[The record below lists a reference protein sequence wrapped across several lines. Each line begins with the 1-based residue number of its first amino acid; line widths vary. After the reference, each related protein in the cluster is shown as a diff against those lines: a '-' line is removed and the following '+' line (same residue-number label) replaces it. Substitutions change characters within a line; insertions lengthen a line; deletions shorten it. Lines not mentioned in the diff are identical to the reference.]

1 MKFFM
6 NNYHSEDSEEGLRQT
21 MAEPS
26 SLKLCE
32 NGWDQYFRRP
42 VDRPMRNL
50 FEVQT
55 FSSSNTLYDVY
66 FLLTTPWSSLF
77 KQGNSVVFYWQN
89 HYQLFS
95 IISYF
100 RKEPFRNEY
109 LWVLKPPYRVSV
121 LAHTKT
127 SISPWTNSHPRLNLL
142 LPPLYRQILKI
153 LPSKHIRIQP
163 LLQPGTSFDLHPSIE
178 SYHSEDTLKS
188 LHSCISL

>member
-77 KQGNSVVFYWQN
+77 KQGNSVFYWQN
-89 HYQLFS
+89 YYQLFS
-95 IISYF
+95 IISYL

-109 LWVLKPPYRVSV
+109 LWVLKPPYRVRYWLIPKPQYHPGPTPTLV
-121 LAHTKT
+121 L
-127 SISPWTNSHPRLNLL
+127 IF
-142 LPPLYRQILKI
+142 Y
-153 LPSKHIRIQP
+153 
-163 LLQPGTSFDLHPSIE
+163 
-178 SYHSEDTLKS
+178 S
-188 LHSCISL
+188 LHSIGKSWKSYLQNTSEFNLFYNQAPSLIYILQ